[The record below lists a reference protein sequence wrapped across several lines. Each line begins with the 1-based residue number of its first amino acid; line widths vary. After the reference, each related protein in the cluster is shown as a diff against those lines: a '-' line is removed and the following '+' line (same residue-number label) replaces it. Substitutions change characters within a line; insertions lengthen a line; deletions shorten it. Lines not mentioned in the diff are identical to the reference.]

1 MNDSQV
7 WVIVTIVVLAV
18 VLIMRYS
25 TSKNKKDYFKIS
37 TLASFAFAFILAGLI
52 FSTDRLI
59 SYSLFG
65 VGVALAIIDMIKKS
79 KK

>member
-1 MNDSQV
+1 MNNSQI
-7 WVIVTIVVLAV
+7 WIIVAIVVLAV
-18 VLIMRYS
+18 VLIMRYF

-52 FSTDRLI
+52 FSTNRLVG
-59 SYSLFG
+59 YSLFG
-65 VGVALAIIDMIKKS
+65 VGIALAIIDIINKS